1 MERQWELVS
10 DLSNGA
16 IFSVFYDQIVT
27 TQFIKGTD
35 QIVTLPLSD
44 VLHALVLLDLGY
56 VSPSILSTILSCVDS
71 YSCRSS

>member
-16 IFSVFYDQIVT
+16 IFSVFFNDQIVT
-27 TQFIKGTD
+27 IQFIKRTD

-44 VLHALVLLDLGY
+44 FLHALETCLLWCCW
-56 VSPSILSTILSCVDS
+56 T
-71 YSCRSS
+71 